1 MPRVIEVGREKHIEG
16 RAVEKLGEEAPGRS
30 VGNRHVDVRMRALE
44 RGGQLVEREA
54 QVGSRGNSHG
64 DARRGL
70 PLTGGACPQSQG
82 ERDDK
87 MALHR

>member
-1 MPRVIEVGREKHIEG
+1 MH
-16 RAVEKLGEEAPGRS
+16 
-30 VGNRHVDVRMRALE
+30 ALE